1 MKTLILNN
9 EEFEIT
15 SFNKYTSI
23 QRESIR
29 SNASINMADNSDYN
43 RLYAMGEDTITSL
56 VIKNGETTI
65 YSLSNIGAKIDSM
78 NEIMEDDIIR
88 LVVNIDFNPANTQT
102 EYI

>member
-23 QRESIR
+23 QRDSVR
-29 SNASINMADNSDYN
+29 SNATINMASNTDYD
-43 RLYAMGEDTITSL
+43 RLYAMGDDTITSL
-56 VIKNGETTI
+56 VIKNGEKTI
-65 YSLSNIGAKIDSM
+65 YSLSNISARIESM
-78 NEIMEDDIIR
+78 NEIMEDDDVR
-88 LVVNIDFNPANTQT
+88 LVVNIDFNPSNTQS

>member
-23 QRESIR
+23 QRDSIR

-43 RLYAMGEDTITSL
+43 RLYAMGEDIITSL

-65 YSLSNIGAKIDSM
+65 YSLSNISAKIDSM

-88 LVVNIDFNPANTQT
+88 LVINIDFNPSNTQS